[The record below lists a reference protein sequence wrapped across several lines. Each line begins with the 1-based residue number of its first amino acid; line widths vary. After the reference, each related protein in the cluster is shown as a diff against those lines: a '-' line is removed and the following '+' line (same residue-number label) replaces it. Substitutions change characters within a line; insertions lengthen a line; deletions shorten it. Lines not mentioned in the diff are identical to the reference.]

1 MIKDK
6 YSIIEVAKMS
16 GLTPRTIRNYLKDG
30 LVHAVKENE
39 KWVFTVDDFTDMLSN
54 SFVSPAVKAKN
65 NAPVFDFLADDKKQ
79 NDSVCMV
86 IDRILNEEET
96 VQFISKVCSLQAAAG
111 DVEMRLEK
119 KENNIRIVLT
129 GPESAVKKLY
139 LQL

>member
-6 YSIIEVAKMS
+6 YSIIEVSKMC
-16 GLTPRTIRNYLKDG
+16 GLTTRTIRNYLKDG

-39 KWVFTVDDFTDMLSN
+39 KWYFTVDDFTDMLSN

-86 IDRILNEEET
+86 IDRILSEEET

-129 GPESAVKKLY
+129 GPESAVKEMY